1 MWTSRWFSPGPLVSS
16 TINTDRHDILLKV
29 ALYIKERKTI
39 NAYTVCEPLVCT
51 TVYDL
56 QPGQLCMLTLYV
68 SLLFVAHYD
77 LQPG

>member
-1 MWTSRWFSPGPLVSS
+1 MAGSS
-16 TINTDRHDILLKV
+16 TNNTDRHDILLNV
-29 ALYIKERKTI
+29 ALYIKERKAI

-68 SLLFVAHYD
+68 SLLGDKHW
-77 LQPG
+77 LHR